1 MRPTGDESERPS
13 RCSRVRCKLAAVDL
27 SGHLIDGKYQLV
39 SLAGEGGMA
48 SVYKAVVR
56 GAAGF
61 QRPVAVKHIK
71 PEYRALKNYIDMFI
85 EEARVGSELA
95 HPNIVQVHDFCSEAG
110 SYYLIMEWVE
120 GVDLGALI
128 KVNRDNVRDVPWP
141 VAATIAIGTLRGL
154 GAAHDRVAPDGTPAP
169 VIHRDVSPHNVLL
182 GLNGAVKLSDFG
194 LARARDR
201 AASLTAPGTVKG
213 KLSYLAP
220 EVTFG
225 KPNTV
230 QSDLFGVGSVLWETL
245 TGDRLF
251 DGKNDIEIFKKIRA
265 CQIPSIQARRKDV
278 PAALAAVLETALSA
292 DPADRYAT
300 ADEFAHALDQVV
312 KQTTAVNT
320 AAALGA
326 VVADARM
333 QLKLNERDTDDQSTT
348 EHRTDEVSVVQ
359 ADVDPIDI
367 DAPEPE
373 ALDDPPAPPRRVAR
387 AMPKPATV
395 PRARR
400 MTPVPDDE

>member
-1 MRPTGDESERPS
+1 
-13 RCSRVRCKLAAVDL
+13 VDL
-27 SGHLIDGKYQLV
+27 SGHVIDGKYQLV

-61 QRPVAVKHIK
+61 QRTVAVKHIK

-95 HPNIVQVHDFCSEAG
+95 HPNIVQVHDFCSESG

-120 GVDLGALI
+120 GSDLGALI
-128 KVNRDNVRDVPWP
+128 KAYRETSRDVPWAL
-141 VAATIAIGTLRGL
+141 AAAIGIGTLRGL

-182 GLNGAVKLSDFG
+182 GVNGAVKISDFG

-251 DGKNDIEIFKKIRA
+251 DGRNDIEVFKKIRA
-265 CQIPSIQARRKDV
+265 CQIPSIQTRRKDV
-278 PAALAAVLETALSA
+278 PAAFAAILELALSA
-292 DPADRYAT
+292 DPANRYAT

-312 KQTTAVNT
+312 KQAAGVNT
-320 AAALGA
+320 AAALRRRPLPWVLSPPWERPRALRIGRCA
-326 VVADARM
+326 QRRRNRAPQKGRTTRTTLETAAAPAGMARP
-333 QLKLNERDTDDQSTT
+333 
-348 EHRTDEVSVVQ
+348 RTD
-359 ADVDPIDI
+359 
-367 DAPEPE
+367 
-373 ALDDPPAPPRRVAR
+373 RR
-387 AMPKPATV
+387 PV
-395 PRARR
+395 PGSKRNWRARR
-400 MTPVPDDE
+400 AGREERPCDSGRTRLE

>member
-1 MRPTGDESERPS
+1 M
-13 RCSRVRCKLAAVDL
+13 DL
-27 SGHLIDGKYQLV
+27 SGRLIDGKYQLV

-61 QRPVAVKHIK
+61 QRTVAVKHIK
-71 PEYRALKNYIDMFI
+71 PEFRALQNYIDMFI

-95 HPNIVQVHDFCSEAG
+95 HPNIVQVHDFCSESG

-120 GVDLGALI
+120 GLDLGALI
-128 KVNRDNVRDVPWP
+128 NVYRSTFRDVPWP
-141 VAATIAIGTLRGL
+141 LAATIGIGTLRGL
-154 GAAHDRVAPDGTPAP
+154 GAAHDRVAPDGTSAP
-169 VIHRDVSPHNVLL
+169 VIHRDVSPQNVLL
-182 GLNGAVKLSDFG
+182 GVNGAVKLSDFG

-265 CQIPSIQARRKDV
+265 CQIPQIQTRRKDI
-278 PAALAAVLETALSA
+278 PDALATILELVLSA

-300 ADEFAHALDQVV
+300 ADECAHAIDQVV
-312 KQTTAVNT
+312 KQAVGFNPAT
-320 AAALGA
+320 ALGA
-326 VVADARM
+326 AVTEARAW
-333 QLKLNERDTDDQSTT
+333 LKQSGYHSDDQSTT
-348 EHRTDEVSVVQ
+348 EHRAGGTIDVSADVSAGVSADFSTDFSAGE
-359 ADVDPIDI
+359 ARVDPIGSLHVPDRTDRCDNTPSSI
-367 DAPEPE
+367 
-373 ALDDPPAPPRRVAR
+373 
-387 AMPKPATV
+387 TV
-395 PRARR
+395 PGIERR
-400 MTPVPDDE
+400 PRPDKDEP